1 MTDRGPTVINT
12 GKSSTAGWAVA
23 VILAL
28 LVIGG
33 LLMFTGV
40 ININGGGGT
49 DVNVNVPAVETPS
62 AEKPATDTPAAT
74 ETPATTGTPAT
85 DTPATGTG
93 TPATGTNTTP

>member
-1 MTDRGPTVINT
+1 MADREPTVIKTGGGNT
-12 GKSSTAGWAVA
+12 GWVVA

-28 LVIGG
+28 VVIGA

-62 AEKPATDTPAAT
+62 TDKPAADTPA
-74 ETPATTGTPAT
+74 
-85 DTPATGTG
+85 TG
-93 TPATGTNTTP
+93 TPATGTTTTQ

>member
-12 GKSSTAGWAVA
+12 GRSSTAGWAVA

-28 LVIGG
+28 VVIGG

-62 AEKPATDTPAAT
+62 TDK
-74 ETPATTGTPAT
+74 PAT
-85 DTPATGTG
+85 DTPATGT
-93 TPATGTNTTP
+93 PATGTTTTQ

>member
-12 GKSSTAGWAVA
+12 GRSSIVGWAVA

-28 LVIGG
+28 VVIGG

-40 ININGGGGT
+40 INMGGGGT

-62 AEKPATDTPAAT
+62 TDK
-74 ETPATTGTPAT
+74 PAT
-85 DTPATGTG
+85 DTPATGT
-93 TPATGTNTTP
+93 PATGTTTTQ

>member
-12 GKSSTAGWAVA
+12 GRSSTMGWAVA

-28 LVIGG
+28 VVIGG

-40 ININGGGGT
+40 INMGGSGT

-62 AEKPATDTPAAT
+62 TDK
-74 ETPATTGTPAT
+74 PAT
-85 DTPATGTG
+85 DTPATGT
-93 TPATGTNTTP
+93 PATGTTTTQ